1 MSKNAKTDNPHGLER
16 CLLKKP
22 IAYFAMM
29 AFGDLKHILFGILRS
44 YVLHLGMAD
53 HDKTMLI
60 LECLHNSYA

>member
-1 MSKNAKTDNPHGLER
+1 MLTQEAN
-16 CLLKKP
+16 
-22 IAYFAMM
+22 AYFAMM